1 MASTALHLASA
12 RLTTTHVKRLAWIT
26 LAWNIL
32 VVLWGAI
39 VRATGS
45 GAGCGNHWP
54 LCNGEVIPHSPRVDT
69 IIEFTH
75 RMMTGGATFLTV
87 ALLFAVF
94 ATSERLQPARKAV
107 VAASILLVNEAF
119 LGFLLVKLGY
129 VTDNRSVGRVA
140 LLSIHLSNTLL
151 LLGAYTLT
159 VYFLE
164 RPWRFTISRR
174 NLWLSAVGLGSTLVV
189 GVSGSLAALGDT
201 LFPATSLRAA
211 FVQDFASNS
220 PMLLRLRSVH
230 PLSAFLATVFVIW
243 LLKRSWGSPLAN
255 FVLGLLAFQIALGFA
270 DLLLLAPTWMQ
281 VLHLLGAD
289 LYWAALLW
297 LSAQQTFPLTKE
309 LHA

>member
-1 MASTALHLASA
+1 
-12 RLTTTHVKRLAWIT
+12 
-26 LAWNIL
+26 
-32 VVLWGAI
+32 

-54 LCNGEVIPHSPRVDT
+54 LCNGEVIPRTPRIDT

-75 RMMTGGATFLTV
+75 RMMSGGAVFLTL
-87 ALLFAVF
+87 ALLLAIF
-94 ATSERLQPARKAV
+94 ATSERLQPARKAIV
-107 VAASILLVNEAF
+107 VATVLLFNEAI
-119 LGFLLVKLGY
+119 LGALLVKLGY
-129 VTDNRSVGRVA
+129 VTGNRSVGRVV

-159 VYFLE
+159 AYFLE

-174 NLWLSAVGLGSTLVV
+174 NLWLSAVGLFSTLIV

-230 PLSAFLATVFVIW
+230 PLSAFLATLFVIW

-255 FVLGLLAFQIALGFA
+255 FVLGLLAFQIALGFT

-297 LSAQQTFPLTKE
+297 LSAQQTFPITKE